1 MLILTG
7 NQRHKDH
14 IATGQQLSR
23 HSLPPQLC
31 FTFLPTAQNILKFSL
46 PKLAHLVLLHT
57 QADTQAKPK
66 EPILHTY
73 VRLISLNSRLFK
85 SLF

>member
-7 NQRHKDH
+7 DQGHTDH

-23 HSLPPQLC
+23 HSLPAQLC
-31 FTFLPTAQNILKFSL
+31 FTFLPTAQNILKFRL
-46 PKLAHLVLLHT
+46 PKLALLVLPDT

-66 EPILHTY
+66 EPVLHTY

-85 SLF
+85 SLV